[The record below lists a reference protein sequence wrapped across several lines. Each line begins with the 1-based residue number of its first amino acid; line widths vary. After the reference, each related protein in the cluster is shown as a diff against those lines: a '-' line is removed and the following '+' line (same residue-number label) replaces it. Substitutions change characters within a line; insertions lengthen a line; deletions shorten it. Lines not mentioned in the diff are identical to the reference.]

1 MNITKE
7 QLVALIR
14 EEISEAED
22 WRQKQQKEYE
32 AHWEKNK
39 KDRKA
44 HLAKIYGDEPEEDLG
59 PEGSVARYAKKS
71 RHFTNEE
78 LDEAGRPHSMRSGRT
93 MADLDREAG
102 MRETD
107 FSARARAKS
116 AAAQVV
122 SDLELPMGISAGLL
136 DDLTNR
142 ILDALEAKKGVMGT
156 GAALDNISRA
166 RLEEMINDEL
176 INFEGG

>member
-14 EEISEAED
+14 EEISEAGD
-22 WRQKQQKEYE
+22 WRQKQKEKYD
-32 AHWEKNK
+32 AHWEKSR

-44 HLAKIYGDEPEEDLG
+44 RLGDDEEDLG
-59 PEGSVARYAKKS
+59 PEGSVARYAKKL
-71 RHFTNEE
+71 RHSTNEE
-78 LDEAGRPHSMRSGRT
+78 LDEGAFGYSEEGDDHSK
-93 MADLDREAG
+93 
-102 MRETD
+102 
-107 FSARARAKS
+107 AKS

-122 SDLELPMGISAGLL
+122 SDLELPMGISADLL

-156 GAALDNISRA
+156 GAALDNVSRA